1 MLNGAVRRGL
11 AADRP
16 ASCAAARG
24 CTTRQHKTHI
34 TDAREL
40 RYPWHPWAGRE
51 VFIHG
56 AVGKSDSPALHCSL
70 DPSTTPRLIQI
81 PQWMF
86 DPAVSYE
93 AQLRDSPSVDAAAL
107 LQLKLLLSSL
117 IGPRVARVL
126 QAQHPSQDDAG
137 ESDVPFIEATAPSA
151 TAAVSSHP
159 EAPALVGTT
168 GGGSATDT
176 RTARATAARRRART
190 SGRCSVRGAVR

>member
-1 MLNGAVRRGL
+1 MSGCRAQRGN
-11 AADRP
+11 ACRVPDAGG
-16 ASCAAARG
+16 RG

-40 RYPWHPWAGRE
+40 RYPWHPWAGHA

-56 AVGKSDSPALHCSL
+56 AVGKSDSRALHCSL
-70 DPSTTPRLIQI
+70 DPSTTLRLIQI

-93 AQLRDSPSVDAAAL
+93 AQIREVPSVDAAVL
-107 LQLKLLLSSL
+107 LQLKSLL
-117 IGPRVARVL
+117 IGPRAARVL

-176 RTARATAARRRART
+176 TTARATAARRRART

>member
-1 MLNGAVRRGL
+1 MEDPARL
-11 AADRP
+11 DRAP
-16 ASCAAARG
+16 CAGVRG

-56 AVGKSDSPALHCSL
+56 AVGRSDSPALHCSL

-86 DPAVSYE
+86 EPAVSYE
-93 AQLRDSPSVDAAAL
+93 AQIREAPSVDVAAL
-107 LQLKLLLSSL
+107 LQLKSLLSSL
-117 IGPRVARVL
+117 IGPRSIRVL

-137 ESDVPFIEATAPSA
+137 ESDVPFIEVTAPSA
-151 TAAVSSHP
+151 TAAVSAHP
-159 EAPALVGTT
+159 EAPPLVGTT
-168 GGGSATDT
+168 GGGPATDT
-176 RTARATAARRRART
+176 PTARATAARRRART
-190 SGRCSVRGAVR
+190 PGRHSVRGGVR